1 MKILKQFVPFLI
13 LGLIL
18 SGGNVLAQSKKEKE
32 EKAKEIKRIELEL
45 KKEQLKKTK
54 EIEKLL
60 KEVRYLSQD
69 SINKEKLKA
78 IMEDQKAIQEKAFK
92 NYHIAWEDLDVEL
105 DELENFEVPEIGYRV
120 FQNRYPTMVTNFYGD
135 SRESTSL
142 TIRKS
147 IEDLTFST
155 KFKYNVQEGSNSFH
169 FEASGS
175 VDEGS
180 ILIKLVNPNDKT
192 IHEFEVS
199 PLADVNW
206 SQNFKWDEE
215 NAKTNTGIWTIIVS
229 AKEATGKYQVSVR
242 AN

>member
-32 EKAKEIKRIELEL
+32 EKAKEVKRVEKELET
-45 KKEQLKKTK
+45 KEKEFLQQKELEKLIKTK
-54 EIEKLL
+54 
-60 KEVRYLSQD
+60 YLDQ
-69 SINKEKLKA
+69 EKLKA
-78 IMEDQKAIQEKAFK
+78 IMEDQKRVQEEAFK
-92 NYHIAWEDLDVEL
+92 KYHIAFEDFEVEL
-105 DELENFEVPEIGYRV
+105 DKIEDIAEPEIGYRV
-120 FQNRYPTMVTNFYGD
+120 FQNRFPTLVTDYYG
-135 SRESTSL
+135 RTKESTSL
-142 TIRKS
+142 TIRKT

-155 KFKYNVQEGSNSFH
+155 KFKYNVQEGSDSFH
-169 FEASGS
+169 FVASGS
-175 VDEGS
+175 VEDGS
-180 ILIKLVNPNDKT
+180 IMIKLVDPNNKT

-215 NAKTNTGIWTIIVS
+215 NAKKNTGIWTIMVA
-229 AKEATGKYQVSVR
+229 AKGATGRYSVSVR